1 MVHLKFLIDS
11 ICLYRDQRFKG
22 KIMQSLSIKVGAR
35 SSALSKAQVKE
46 VYQELCRHH
55 AHLIFENIYLETT
68 GDKDRLTSLRHM
80 GKTDFFTKEIDLLLL
95 TQQCRLAIHS
105 AKDLPDP
112 LPAGLVLA
120 AITHGVNPADVL
132 VLRPGQT
139 LEDLPPGACIAT
151 SSLRREERVKE
162 LRKDLTFCD
171 LRGTIP
177 ERLELLEKGQ
187 ADGVVVAEAALIRLN
202 LTHLNRIKLPG
213 ETVPYQGQLALI
225 CREDDTEIIELMSC
239 LDSRK
244 PQPQILYLGIDL
256 PEQHKKSIN
265 FIHYP
270 IICIHPRASH
280 ETDIQKG
287 FQDFLSYTHL
297 IFTSKSA
304 VHIFFKLFS
313 HYGYKIHHLHN
324 KEVICVGSQTAKA
337 FASYA
342 TLSPL
347 TPPVETAEGMVDF
360 LQSLSL
366 ANPYFFWPH
375 SALSRSV
382 LADFFIQQKWRFRAC
397 ILYDT
402 FLNKNLRPLDLTL
415 IEEIH
420 FTSPSTVNAFI
431 EKFGSLPKDK
441 RLKAIGPITQ
451 QHLMQRL
458 NFS

>member
-1 MVHLKFLIDS
+1 
-11 ICLYRDQRFKG
+11 
-22 KIMQSLSIKVGAR
+22 MQSLSIKVGAR

-55 AHLIFENIYLETT
+55 AHILFENTYLETT
-68 GDKDRLTSLRHM
+68 GDKDRITSLRHM
-80 GKTDFFTKEIDLLLL
+80 GKTDFFTKEVDLLLL
-95 TQQCRLAIHS
+95 SRQCRLAIHS
-105 AKDLPDP
+105 AKDLPEP
-112 LPAGLVLA
+112 LPPGLVIS
-120 AITHGVNPADVL
+120 AITHGVDPADVL

-139 LEDLPPGACIAT
+139 IEDLPSRACIAT

-225 CREDDTEIIELMSC
+225 CREDDTEILELMSC
-239 LDSRK
+239 LDSRQPK
-244 PQPQILYLGIDL
+244 PQILYLGIDL
-256 PEQHKKSIN
+256 PEQQEKSLN

-270 IICIHPRASH
+270 IIRIHPRTFH
-280 ETDIQKG
+280 QTDIREG

-297 IFTSKSA
+297 IFTSKNA
-304 VHIFFKLFS
+304 VHIFFKIFS
-313 HYGYKIHHLHN
+313 HHKYITHHLHN
-324 KEVICVGSQTAKA
+324 KEVMCVGSQTAKA
-337 FASYA
+337 FASYD

-347 TPPVETAEGMVDF
+347 ISPVETAEGMIDF
-360 LQSLSL
+360 LQSLPL
-366 ANPYFFWPH
+366 VNPYLFWPH

-382 LADFFIQQKWRFRAC
+382 LADFFIQQKWRFREC

-415 IEEIH
+415 IDEIH

-431 EKFGSLPKDK
+431 EKFGCLPINK

-451 QHLMQRL
+451 RHLMQRL
-458 NFS
+458 NFP